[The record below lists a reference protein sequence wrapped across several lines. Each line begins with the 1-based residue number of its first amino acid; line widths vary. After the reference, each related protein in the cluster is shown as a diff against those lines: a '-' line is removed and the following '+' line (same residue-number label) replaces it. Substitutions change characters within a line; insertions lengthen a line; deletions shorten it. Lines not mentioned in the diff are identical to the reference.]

1 MAQNGAF
8 CPPLPFAA
16 DRSSAFWP
24 GCLTQDLPATAFLSS
39 SPRGGSPR
47 GLQAP
52 CCADTAGAALAAGGT
67 GGLER
72 GRAEGKESVSVRLRH
87 GAASP
92 PSGHSPVLPVPADS
106 TDTLRRQHKKNHGD
120 SSPQPSLK
128 ISIDN
133 VHHYAF
139 YSWSHVAHL
148 GRGELVRIKSII
160 I

>member
-8 CPPLPFAA
+8 CLHLPFAA

-24 GCLTQDLPATAFLSS
+24 GCLTQNLPATAFLQLST
-39 SPRGGSPR
+39 GGSHR

-52 CCADTAGAALAAGGT
+52 CRVDTAGAALAAGGT
-67 GGLER
+67 GGRER

-92 PSGHSPVLPVPADS
+92 PSGHGPVLPVPADS
-106 TDTLRRQHKKNHGD
+106 TDTLRRKHKKNHGD

-133 VHHYAF
+133 VRHYAF

-148 GRGELVRIKSII
+148 GRGELVRINSII